1 MRNRDLDRDRQTK
14 PPKIPILKE
23 FHRQKKPFQTD
34 QHLLYKRN
42 KRLVVAV
49 WELISSVL
57 TIVRRISK
65 SGLAF
70 NLQQVSLL
78 ISEHPLLLNAY
89 HST

>member
-14 PPKIPILKE
+14 SPKIPILKE
-23 FHRQKKPFQTD
+23 FHRQTD